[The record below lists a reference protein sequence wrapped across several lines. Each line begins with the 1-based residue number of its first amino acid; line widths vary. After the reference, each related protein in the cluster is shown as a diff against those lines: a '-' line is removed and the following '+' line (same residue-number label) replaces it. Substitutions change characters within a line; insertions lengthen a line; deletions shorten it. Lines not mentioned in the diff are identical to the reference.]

1 MIKLENKNAKRKE
14 RHARIRN
21 KISGT
26 ALRPRLSVYKSAVNI
41 YAQLIDDETATTLV
55 QASSLE
61 KALEETLKGKT
72 KTEQAYIIGETIAK
86 RAADKNIKSVV
97 FDRGGYIYTGRVKSV
112 AEGARNAGLEF

>member
-1 MIKLENKNAKRKE
+1 MIKLENKNAKRKA
-14 RHARIRN
+14 RHNRIRN

-26 ALRPRLSVYKSAVNI
+26 ALRPRLSVYKSSANI
-41 YAQLIDDETATTLV
+41 YAQLINDETGVTIC

-61 KALEETLKGKT
+61 KALEASLNGKT
-72 KTEQAYIIGETIAK
+72 KTEQALVIGETIAK
-86 RAADKNIKSVV
+86 RALENNIKSVV

>member
-26 ALRPRLSVYKSAVNI
+26 ALRPRLSVYKSSTNI
-41 YAQLIDDETATTLV
+41 YAQLINDETATTIC

-61 KALEETLKGKT
+61 KALQETLKGKT
-72 KTEQAYIIGETIAK
+72 KTEQALIIGETIAK
-86 RAADKNIKSVV
+86 RAIDNNIKSVV

>member
-1 MIKLENKNAKRKE
+1 MIKQENRNAKRKA

-21 KISGT
+21 KVSGT
-26 ALRPRLSVYKSAVNI
+26 ALRPRLSVYKSGVNI
-41 YAQLIDDETATTLV
+41 YAQLIDDEIGATIC

-61 KALEETLKGKT
+61 KALQETLNGKT
-72 KTEQAYIIGETIAK
+72 KTEQAYVIGETIAK
-86 RAADKNIKSVV
+86 RALDKNIKSVV

>member
-26 ALRPRLSVYKSAVNI
+26 ALRPRLSVYKSSTNI
-41 YAQLIDDETATTLV
+41 YAQLINDETATTIC

-61 KALEETLKGKT
+61 KALAESLKGKT
-72 KTEQAYIIGETIAK
+72 KTEQATIIGETIAK
-86 RAADKNIKSVV
+86 RALENNIKSVV

>member
-1 MIKLENKNAKRKE
+1 MIKLENKNAKRKA
-14 RHARIRN
+14 RHNRIRN

-26 ALRPRLSVYKSAVNI
+26 ALRPRLSVYKSETNI
-41 YAQLIDDETATTLV
+41 YAQLINDEIGATIC

-61 KALEETLKGKT
+61 KALADVLKGKT
-72 KTEQAYIIGETIAK
+72 KTEQAFVVGETIAK
-86 RAADKNIKSVV
+86 RAIENNIKSVV